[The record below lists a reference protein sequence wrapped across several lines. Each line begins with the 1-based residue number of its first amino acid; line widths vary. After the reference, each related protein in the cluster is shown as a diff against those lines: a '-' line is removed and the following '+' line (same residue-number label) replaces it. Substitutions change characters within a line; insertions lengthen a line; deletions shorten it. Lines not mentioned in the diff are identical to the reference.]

1 MFQGLSKL
9 DRSKA
14 IIVDST
20 EAIVV
25 VDRRGRRLALH
36 NTDQFRDG
44 NIDFF
49 KCLVCPSVQ

>member
-14 IIVDST
+14 KIVDST